1 MRTHHRP
8 HISAT
13 AEACVSLLQEAAKDS
28 ELLKNNAF
36 LAELRAPDT
45 NNILRPLHQLLIN
58 DAPWILA
65 RVQTADVVHIAHRRL
80 GANRSLARALRLRLL
95 SEAVV
100 EEVDESHMDVP
111 NALSGAPRVGEGES
125 CGPDAPE
132 VRGADASAELP
143 VELLLREL
151 TPYVVSKTKG
161 RGKIRLRVRDVDT
174 GCDKD
179 SVGEASALLHRLL
192 WLIDLQLEN
201 SQASAAGD
209 GSDGSDNS
217 AKGVAVWNAERFCQ
231 RLQRLPCHIV
241 KVDKV
246 ASRFMFL
253 QADALSPCPLE
264 DGGLPEAWRDA
275 QTRIEITNP
284 LRRFDSVLVLDE
296 QHNALVVRRA
306 LLQLPAVMLSK
317 LADALNRCVFRFA
330 LFKRPGSP
338 RASLLSV
345 LCAQSL
351 LAVSWI

>member
-1 MRTHHRP
+1 
-8 HISAT
+8 
-13 AEACVSLLQEAAKDS
+13 
-28 ELLKNNAF
+28 LKNNAF

-65 RVQTADVVHIAHRRL
+65 RVKTADVVHIAHRRL

-111 NALSGAPRVGEGES
+111 NALSGATRVGDGES
-125 CGPDAPE
+125 LGPDTPE

-151 TPYVVSKTKG
+151 APYVVSKTKDCGAG
-161 RGKIRLRVRDVDT
+161 RGKMRLRVRDVGT
-174 GCDKD
+174 GCEKD
-179 SVGEASALLHRLL
+179 GVGEAAASALLHRLL

-201 SQASAAGD
+201 SQSSAAGD
-209 GSDGSDNS
+209 GSDGSDNG

-246 ASRFMFL
+246 ASRFMLL
-253 QADALSPCPLE
+253 QADALAPCPLE

-275 QTRIEITNP
+275 QTRIDITNP

-296 QHNALVVRRA
+296 QHNALVVKRA

-330 LFKRPGSP
+330 LLMRPWSP
-338 RASLLSV
+338 RALVICSPCSV
-345 LCAQSL
+345 LAGPLS
-351 LAVSWI
+351 SM